1 MPPTLN
7 NVLITLLILA
17 LATVYSTKLKS
28 SWDNILYTGAVLKM
42 DGHDQNDAHSKVYET
57 LKEANTE
64 KQFYYL
70 SGEYGSEYRTTV
82 YKDPKSLSEL
92 MPGFEVKYLF
102 VCASYLVYKMGAP
115 LHKSTSLVS
124 IIFFVLCLLLF
135 HFSISSSWRFGALP
149 LILLVLAMATA
160 PATSNLARLSSP
172 DMMSVFF
179 LFLAAVLF
187 LKKYNTLWVYLALG
201 LSILVRP
208 ENVIFAAV
216 FALINLFSNRDAATF
231 RSTGVGLGMVGLSYA
246 VTQLVSAKV
255 KWSVLFYHTFI
266 SKLNYPI
273 SDPQHIDLMGYLKT
287 LLQRV
292 DSFVFPALVFI
303 LLTML
308 LFRLSNSKE
317 IRGKS
322 QVLVASIGLS
332 SLFRFLL
339 FPLWEIRF
347 FFAYLLIMITMMVL
361 AVGQEK
367 ASTTL

>member
-1 MPPTLN
+1 
-7 NVLITLLILA
+7 
-17 LATVYSTKLKS
+17 
-28 SWDNILYTGAVLKM
+28 
-42 DGHDQNDAHSKVYET
+42 
-57 LKEANTE
+57 
-64 KQFYYL
+64 
-70 SGEYGSEYRTTV
+70 
-82 YKDPKSLSEL
+82 
-92 MPGFEVKYLF
+92 
-102 VCASYLVYKMGAP
+102 
-115 LHKSTSLVS
+115 
-124 IIFFVLCLLLF
+124 
-135 HFSISSSWRFGALP
+135 
-149 LILLVLAMATA
+149 
-160 PATSNLARLSSP
+160 
-172 DMMSVFF
+172 MMSVFF

-187 LKKYNTLWVYLALG
+187 LKKYKALWVYLILG
-201 LSILVRP
+201 MSILVRP

-216 FALINLFSNRDAATF
+216 FCALSAFSNRDSNSIRNA
-231 RSTGVGLGMVGLSYA
+231 GIGLVISSLSYA
-246 VTQLVSAKV
+246 LTQLITEKV
-255 KWSVLFYHTFI
+255 EWSVLFYHTFI

-322 QVLVASIGLS
+322 QVLVASVGLS